1 MRQPGK
7 WKRSVLCFKNEDALL
22 PLSADKKVAFI
33 GKYTKEPRYQGGG
46 SSHINSFKTESAMDA
61 VEFLATVKKENI
73 TFAKGFDDVEDK
85 ADEALAAKAVEAAA
99 NADVAVIFA
108 GLPNPFNPK
117 GMTGSI
123 LGCRTARTH

>member
-1 MRQPGK
+1 MRKTETKTAVFQHEK
-7 WKRSVLCFKNEDALL
+7 DHETAREIEEECIVLLKNEDALL

-33 GKYTKEPRYQGGG
+33 GKYAEEPRYQGGG

-85 ADEALAAKAVEAAA
+85 VDE
-99 NADVAVIFA
+99 
-108 GLPNPFNPK
+108 
-117 GMTGSI
+117 SI
-123 LGCRTARTH
+123 GCKSRRGCC